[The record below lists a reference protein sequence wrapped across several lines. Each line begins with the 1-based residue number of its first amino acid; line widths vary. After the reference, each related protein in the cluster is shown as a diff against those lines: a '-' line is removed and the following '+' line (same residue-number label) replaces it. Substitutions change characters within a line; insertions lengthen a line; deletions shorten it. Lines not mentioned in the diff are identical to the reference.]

1 MTSPVRPVNRE
12 PVTFPV
18 QWPVRFWKHCKYVVS
33 KFSRILNHPSSKV
46 GSWASISLNFLGLT
60 QMDPR
65 VSLQMLLSWPH
76 SGFERNNS
84 IHTATLK
91 CCLMRNL
98 FILNYVIYIYIKKG
112 WPFKK
117 TPSFCHWWCSFDVM
131 LVWTLSPFL
140 ASLGAHVIE
149 LTAQRVLLLPFPW
162 AKGHLSWDYN
172 L

>member
-1 MTSPVRPVNRE
+1 MKKKII
-12 PVTFPV
+12 FPLSNNFDYGNKN
-18 QWPVRFWKHCKYVVS
+18 QK
-33 KFSRILNHPSSKV
+33 ILYFKNNCQNYQICCIKILKNTESSSSKV

-98 FILNYVIYIYIKKG
+98 FILNYVIYIYILKKG
-112 WPFKK
+112 
-117 TPSFCHWWCSFDVM
+117 
-131 LVWTLSPFL
+131 
-140 ASLGAHVIE
+140 
-149 LTAQRVLLLPFPW
+149 
-162 AKGHLSWDYN
+162 GHLRKHQAFATDDVH
-172 L
+172 LM